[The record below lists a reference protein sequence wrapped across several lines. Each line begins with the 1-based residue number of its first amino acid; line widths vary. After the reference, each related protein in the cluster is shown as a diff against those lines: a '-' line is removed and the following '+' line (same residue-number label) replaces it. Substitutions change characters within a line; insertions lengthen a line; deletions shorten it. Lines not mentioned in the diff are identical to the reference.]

1 MRDLEIRGAGNILGD
16 HQHGFIA
23 AVGFELYCRLLEDA
37 VKELRG
43 EKIPSAEKQPETA
56 VDIQLPA
63 FIPTE
68 YVADGG
74 ARIAVYQELS
84 GAMTIGDV
92 EGVRQALH
100 DRFGPLPPSVCSLLL
115 LMRIKVMAR
124 SIGCVKVSI
133 AQKGSMQL
141 FFEGDNKEIRDAI
154 ERIFSKTDRHF
165 DVVSGPPF
173 MLTTVLN
180 AKTIEEQ
187 THEAGAIL
195 QSIA

>member
-1 MRDLEIRGAGNILGD
+1 
-16 HQHGFIA
+16 
-23 AVGFELYCRLLEDA
+23 
-37 VKELRG
+37 
-43 EKIPSAEKQPETA
+43 
-56 VDIQLPA
+56 
-63 FIPTE
+63 
-68 YVADGG
+68 
-74 ARIAVYQELS
+74 
-84 GAMTIGDV
+84 
-92 EGVRQALH
+92 
-100 DRFGPLPPSVCSLLL
+100 
-115 LMRIKVMAR
+115 MAR

-133 AQKGSMQL
+133 AQQGSMQL

-154 ERIFSKTDRHF
+154 ERIFLKTDRHF